1 MSFAHNHARVCDI
14 VSYTEKILNSG
25 EELGVRDWP
34 EAQRVDGIPVVPM
47 LFNLCNEVRKINP
60 RLKFGFNRGCGTV
73 LVSGIPRRVAASEVW
88 VYLPEQQ
95 YAMLRIGYQRYY
107 VEKTNL
113 DPRQYGVYSRLITNN
128 KYKDYNEM
136 HHMAL
141 SKDGL
146 KALATVKRYLRPYT
160 PKDIVECTAA
170 LYGAQ
175 LKGIG
180 DKYTIKRNTAVHNI
194 RQHASL
200 LQELKHLVSTDYE
213 FKYPRVKEAMLA
225 YLQEEEA
232 SNEHRAKARHAWHVT
247 VAPHRVTGEQEFTVT
262 EMFNCTHVGTTMGN
276 TVIYTP
282 DTLSQDIAG
291 RVAVLMMT
299 DVDTYVEDV
308 GMRMSPTA
316 FFIDRTVVGNDN

>member
-1 MSFAHNHARVCDI
+1 MSFAHNRARICDI
-14 VSYTEKILNSG
+14 VRYTEKALNM
-25 EELGVRDWP
+25 GVDIGARDWP
-34 EAQRVDGIPVVPM
+34 EAQRVDGIPVVPK
-47 LFNLCNEVRKINP
+47 LFTLCNEVRKINP
-60 RLKFGFNRGCGTV
+60 RLKFGINNDCDSYTMQQV
-73 LVSGIPRRVAASEVW
+73 PRRVAACEVW

-95 YAMLRIGYQRYY
+95 YAMLRIGYRQHYTD
-107 VEKTNL
+107 KTVL
-113 DPRQYGVYSRLITNN
+113 DPKQYGVYSRLITNS
-128 KYKDYNEM
+128 KYKDYNET
-136 HHMAL
+136 HNMAL

-160 PKDIVECTAA
+160 PKDIVDCTTA
-170 LYGAQ
+170 LYGAK
-175 LKGIG
+175 LKGIA
-180 DKYTIKRNTAVHNI
+180 DDYTIKRSTAVHNI

-213 FKYPRVKEAMLA
+213 FRYPRVKEAVLA

-232 SNEHRAKARHAWHVT
+232 SNEHRAKARHAWHIT

-262 EMFNCTHVGTTMGN
+262 EVFNCTHAGTTMGN
-276 TVIYTP
+276 TVTHTP
-282 DTLSQDIAG
+282 DTLPHDIAG

-316 FFIDRTVVGNDN
+316 FFIDRTVVGNGN